1 MSSNANVRD
10 RFPNMIAVAD
20 EFKQV
25 FGDGVKL
32 VYVREGD
39 DEMGNA
45 NRESGKWVTPYV
57 PKKDVVKNG
66 R

>member
-1 MSSNANVRD
+1 
-10 RFPNMIAVAD
+10 MIAVAD
-20 EFKQV
+20 EFKAV

-39 DEMGNA
+39 DVMGNP
-45 NRESGKWVTPYV
+45 NKEQGKWVTPYV
-57 PKKDVVKNG
+57 PKKVEAKHG